1 MSGATVRSGA
11 GPAGTARHARLL
23 AAAVTVIFLV
33 PGCVYAVIG
42 WQGGGGT
49 GGPPV
54 LVLAF
59 AVAIGL
65 IHARHGLAAVRGH
78 RPAAWP
84 WTALAQLALIYAPL
98 PFWSFN
104 WASTQVFAVAS
115 ALLLLRGPVRLV
127 AAALPLV
134 VMTAW
139 TWHTA
144 YMAGAGSAELLLASS
159 YWWFGLVLGGV
170 GLWGA
175 VRFVRTLDDLAAAR
189 AELAEAAVGHERL
202 RVSRDLHDL
211 LGQSLSAV
219 SLKGDL
225 ALALLRKDPAAARA
239 EIESLT
245 AVARDALHDVRAVT
259 HDEHTVSLRTELDG
273 AAALLTAAGIR
284 FTGHR
289 DPAPTLTADVD
300 ALLAWAVR
308 EGVTNVLRHSDATT
322 CAVDITLDTVRE
334 TDVVHLRI
342 TNDRPRARRGD
353 GNGLPGLRQRAAPLG
368 ATVTARGDG
377 DRFTLQVTV
386 PRTPVGHAA
395 DRTRTLEEIP

>member
-1 MSGATVRSGA
+1 MTVWMWTS
-11 GPAGTARHARLL
+11 PETADVGFVEHLL
-23 AAAVTVIFLV
+23 F
-33 PGCVYAVIG
+33 
-42 WQGGGGT
+42 
-49 GGPPV
+49 
-54 LVLAF
+54 
-59 AVAIGL
+59 
-65 IHARHGLAAVRGH
+65 
-78 RPAAWP
+78 
-84 WTALAQLALIYAPL
+84 
-98 PFWSFN
+98 
-104 WASTQVFAVAS
+104 S
-115 ALLLLRGPVRLV
+115 A
-127 AAALPLV
+127 
-134 VMTAW
+134 
-139 TWHTA
+139 
-144 YMAGAGSAELLLASS
+144 
-159 YWWFGLVLGGV
+159 YWWTGLVLGGV
-170 GLWGA
+170 CLWGSLQ
-175 VRFVRTLDDLAAAR
+175 FVRTLDDLAAAR

-273 AAALLTAAGIR
+273 AAALLAAAGIR
-284 FTGHR
+284 LTGHR
-289 DPAPTLTADVD
+289 DPTTTLSADVD

-322 CAVDITLDTVRE
+322 CTVDLTLDTVRE

-342 TNDRPRARRGD
+342 TNDRPRARRGE
-353 GNGLPGLRQRAAPLG
+353 GNGLAGLRQRAVPLG

-386 PRTPVGHAA
+386 PHTPVGHAP